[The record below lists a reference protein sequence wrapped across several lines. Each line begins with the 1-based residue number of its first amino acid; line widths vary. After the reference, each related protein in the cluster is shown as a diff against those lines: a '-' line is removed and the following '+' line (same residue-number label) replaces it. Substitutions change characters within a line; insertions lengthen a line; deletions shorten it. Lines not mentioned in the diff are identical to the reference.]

1 MEQNIKNKTGLDKTI
16 FWMLKSL
23 LCSYLV
29 TGILL
34 LILAGILY
42 KFNLDEAKVTAGILI
57 IYVLSAF
64 AGGFV
69 IGKITG
75 TKKFF
80 WGLLV
85 GIFYAVLLV
94 LVSFGLYRSIQGSVS
109 ELVTTFLVCAGGGL
123 VGGMIS

>member
-69 IGKITG
+69 I
-75 TKKFF
+75 
-80 WGLLV
+80 
-85 GIFYAVLLV
+85 LV

-109 ELVTTFLVCAGGGL
+109 ELVTTFLVCAGGGM

>member
-23 LCSYLV
+23 LCSYVV
-29 TGILL
+29 T
-34 LILAGILY
+34 
-42 KFNLDEAKVTAGILI
+42 GILI

-109 ELVTTFLVCAGGGL
+109 ELVTTFLVCAGGGM

>member
-1 MEQNIKNKTGLDKTI
+1 M
-16 FWMLKSL
+16 
-23 LCSYLV
+23 
-29 TGILL
+29 
-34 LILAGILY
+34 ILAGILY

-80 WGLLV
+80 GGLLV

-109 ELVTTFLVCAGGGL
+109 ELVTTFLVCAGGGM

>member
-23 LCSYLV
+23 LCSYVV

-34 LILAGILY
+34 LI
-42 KFNLDEAKVTAGILI
+42 DEAKVTAGILI
-57 IYVLSAF
+57 IYVPSAF

-109 ELVTTFLVCAGGGL
+109 ELVTTFLVCAGGGM

>member
-1 MEQNIKNKTGLDKTI
+1 MAVVRFLMD
-16 FWMLKSL
+16 
-23 LCSYLV
+23 CSPYAVKVLEFHAEM
-29 TGILL
+29 TEEDSRHFSRRTPF
-34 LILAGILY
+34 LAG
-42 KFNLDEAKVTAGILI
+42 EA
-57 IYVLSAF
+57 
-64 AGGFV
+64 FV

-109 ELVTTFLVCAGGGL
+109 ELVTTFLVCAGGGM

>member
-23 LCSYLV
+23 LCSYVV

-42 KFNLDEAKVTAGILI
+42 KFNLD
-57 IYVLSAF
+57 
-64 AGGFV
+64 
-69 IGKITG
+69 GKITG

-109 ELVTTFLVCAGGGL
+109 ELVTTFLVCAGGGM

>member
-1 MEQNIKNKTGLDKTI
+1 MCIRDR
-16 FWMLKSL
+16 
-23 LCSYLV
+23 
-29 TGILL
+29 
-34 LILAGILY
+34 
-42 KFNLDEAKVTAGILI
+42 FNLDEAKVTAGILI

-109 ELVTTFLVCAGGGL
+109 ELVTTFLAVSYTHLDVYKRQLMCAYSDRKVRKDRL
-123 VGGMIS
+123 SSLYSPLFPVS